1 MLLGTNTIELLEVSN
16 NCLAHLSPFHV
27 AQVQLLRVVAL
38 PPEGVVMPDRELHL
52 VPRSTNVLVF
62 AKLNTIGVELA
73 GAMEILYSAPG
84 KLWLYSPMSRFNV
97 RMSRLRSL
105 YGQELWRG

>member
-62 AKLNTIGVELA
+62 AKLNTIGVESCWRNGDIVL
-73 GAMEILYSAPG
+73 SA
-84 KLWLYSPMSRFNV
+84 WEAVVVFSNQSV
-97 RMSRLRSL
+97 
-105 YGQELWRG
+105 